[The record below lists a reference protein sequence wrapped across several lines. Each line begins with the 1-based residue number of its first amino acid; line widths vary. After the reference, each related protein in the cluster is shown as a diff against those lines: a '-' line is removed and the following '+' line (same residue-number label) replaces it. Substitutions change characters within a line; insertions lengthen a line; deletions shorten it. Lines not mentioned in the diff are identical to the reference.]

1 MDSFAPMTTP
11 PASSPLPNSWQIPA
25 AIRGRLGREAGSQR
39 AIFEEGHL
47 LLILHEPPAPDMVG
61 RIPAFFWRQP
71 TGEWKTH
78 RSTMQSGT
86 LADFLANYEK
96 PILELESRENTASKA
111 ADFHDILEATAPLLR
126 AIRQFHRAI
135 QNARELVKE
144 DRELINYRDR
154 AAGLERTG
162 ELLLQDAQFGLNYI
176 VARQAEAQSEN
187 ARRMSATA
195 HRLNILAALFLPLTA
210 VASVLAMDVKSRIPN
225 TFENFWF
232 IVGGSLGLGLLIAF
246 AIRKKG

>member
-1 MDSFAPMTTP
+1 MTTP
-11 PASSPLPNSWQIPA
+11 SSSTPLPDSWQIPA
-25 AIRGRLGREAGSQR
+25 AIRGRVGREAGSQR

-47 LLILHEPPAPDMVG
+47 LLILHEPPAPDMIQ

-71 TGEWKTH
+71 SGEWKTH
-78 RSTMQSGT
+78 RTTMPCGT
-86 LADFLANYEK
+86 LGDFLANYEK
-96 PILELESRENTASKA
+96 LILELETLENTASA
-111 ADFHDILEATAPLLR
+111 AATFHGILEVAAPLLR

-135 QNARELVKE
+135 QHARDFVKD

-176 VARQAEAQSEN
+176 VARQAEAQAEN
-187 ARRMSATA
+187 ARRMTATA

-210 VASVLAMDVKSRIPN
+210 VASVLAMDVKSRIPD
-225 TFENFWF
+225 TFENFWL
-232 IVGGSLGLGLLIAF
+232 IVGGSFGLGLLIAF